1 MARRRITGGSLSFQ
15 PQAGS
20 ISREMDIITKRAADN
35 ITSISRQMKV
45 QKQNERNFVQ
55 KTLDNIDN
63 LKEESSLIHRTAF
76 NSEID
81 KLKENV
87 FNAFA
92 KKNKRGKVRGFDIY
106 DPQIRNF
113 VQSEVSRINKLI
125 SRSQP
130 LVDEAEK
137 AIKDINADD
146 TITNKAEAVANVT
159 DYMNDVNS
167 LISNKAPLV
176 SYNEIITAAQN
187 PNLVIRNM
195 LDEKNKSVE
204 MFTNTKSDE
213 TLVDGGKNILTETK
227 TFVFNPF
234 AISEKEGGVLNFNDD
249 YINNEVQE
257 IMRTNNPSFKDMSP
271 EEIKESVQNYY
282 TPETTIKK
290 DTNINKKYG
299 TGEGGTGNVLTFGT
313 DKVYTENVPII
324 NEEGQ
329 SVETKANKID
339 FPASVSLFNLER
351 VVKDGKIV
359 GKNEEPIVY
368 LGLEQTKNGNFA
380 VGYKIPP
387 EDDKI
392 MQLITILS
400 SDVSEKEKKEVLE
413 QIKNSGKGEFVRNE
427 LDKNLIARIK
437 TAAGKPKGTIG
448 TFIDEA
454 LDYFPDTDFDDDDEG
469 ILD

>member
-1 MARRRITGGSLSFQ
+1 MARRRITSFQ

-20 ISREMDIITKRAADN
+20 VSREVDILGRRGATDIINIGKKIRA
-35 ITSISRQMKV
+35 
-45 QKQNERNFVQ
+45 QKEAERTFVQ
-55 KTLDNIDN
+55 KTLDNIEN
-63 LKEESSLIHRTAF
+63 LKEESALIHRTAF
-76 NSEID
+76 NSEVD
-81 KLKENV
+81 NLKQNV

-106 DPQIRNF
+106 DPEIRNF
-113 VQSEVSRINKLI
+113 VQSEVSRLNKLI

-137 AIKDINADD
+137 AIEAVNADD
-146 TITNKAEAVANVT
+146 TIINKAEALANIT
-159 DYMNDVNS
+159 DATNDINS
-167 LISNKAPLV
+167 LLSNKPPLV
-176 SYNEIITAAQN
+176 TFNEIITAAKN

-227 TFVFNPF
+227 TFVYNPF
-234 AISEKEGGVLNFNDD
+234 AISEKDGGVLNFNDD

-257 IMRTNNPSFKDMSP
+257 IIRTNNPALRNLSL
-271 EEIKESVQNYY
+271 EQIKESIQNYY
-282 TPETTIKK
+282 TPETTIKR
-290 DTNINKKYG
+290 DTNINKQYDADG
-299 TGEGGTGNVLTFGT
+299 SGVGSFNFSS
-313 DKVYTENVPII
+313 DKVYTETVPII

-359 GKNEEPIVY
+359 GTNEEPIIYV
-368 LGLEQTKNGNFA
+368 GVEQTKNGNFA

-392 MQLITILS
+392 LQLITVLNTDS
-400 SDVSEKEKKEVLE
+400 TEEEKQKVLE
-413 QIKNSGKGEFVRNE
+413 EIKNSGKGEFVRNE
-427 LDKNLIARIK
+427 LDENLIARIK
-437 TAAGKPKGTIG
+437 TAAGKPKSTIG
-448 TFIDEA
+448 AFIDKA
-454 LDYFPDTDFDDDDEG
+454 VDYFPKTEFDDDDEG

>member
-1 MARRRITGGSLSFQ
+1 MTRRRITEGSLSFQ

-20 ISREMDIITKRAADN
+20 VSREIDIVTKRAADN
-35 ITSISRQMKV
+35 ITSISRRMRA
-45 QKQNERNFVQ
+45 QKESERNFVQ

-76 NSEID
+76 NSEVD
-81 KLKENV
+81 NLKQNV
-87 FNAFA
+87 FDAFA

-106 DPQIRNF
+106 DPEIRNF
-113 VQSEVSRINKLI
+113 VQSEVSRLNKLI

-257 IMRTNNPSFKDMSP
+257 VIRTNNPALRNLSL
-271 EEIKESVQNYY
+271 EEIKQSVQNYY
-282 TPETTIKK
+282 TPETTIKR
-290 DTNINKKYG
+290 DTNINKQYG
-299 TGEGGTGNVLTFGT
+299 TGEGGTGNVITFSS
-313 DKVYTENVPII
+313 DNVYTENVPMI

-339 FPASVSLFNLER
+339 FPSSVSLFNLER

-359 GKNEEPIVY
+359 GTNEEPIIYV
-368 LGLEQTKNGNFA
+368 GLEQTKNGNFA

-392 MQLITILS
+392 LQLITVLRT
-400 SDVSEKEKKEVLE
+400 DATEEEKKEVLE

-427 LDKNLIARIK
+427 LDENLIARIK

-448 TFIDEA
+448 AYIDKA
-454 LDYFPDTDFDDDDEG
+454 VDYFPNTDFDDDDEG